1 MPSKTSKKLA
11 APAKRKA
18 IVQEPPPNWPP
29 LQPLIPS
36 EDLSLETILEDQ
48 IVVVRNLLTSTLCR
62 NYVSFLC
69 SLPLITTPGQ
79 PKKDEALRV
88 NDRFQVDDPQFAEAL
103 WSGTALKA
111 LVTGSS
117 SSSPNDGILHADAL
131 QKLWGG
137 DVLGLNPRLRIYR
150 YGKGQFFGQHC
161 KYILFLFVS

>member
-1 MPSKTSKKLA
+1 MPLKTSKKLA

-18 IVQEPPPNWPP
+18 IIQEPPPKWPP

-62 NYVSFLC
+62 NYVSFLS
-69 SLPLITTPGQ
+69 SLPLVTTPGQ
-79 PKKDEALRV
+79 LKRDEALRV
-88 NDRFQVDDPQFAEAL
+88 NDRFQVEDPEFAESL
-103 WSGTALKA
+103 WSGAALKA

-117 SSSPNDGILHADAL
+117 SSSPNDGTPDA

-161 KYILFLFVS
+161 KYIMFLLVI